1 MEFSQF
7 IPVEKL
13 ICALKALPL
22 KGLILQTLPTVYIAF
37 MLHHSS
43 KLYTS
48 IDLGECRGE
57 Y

>member
-22 KGLILQTLPTVYIAF
+22 KGLILQTLPTIYIAF

-48 IDLGECRGE
+48 IDLGECRVE